1 MTQFVLDWRQI
12 GQRGGKGLG
21 GKIKAAITG
30 YWRKVYALFYDQV
43 CFLHE
48 AGAQKLLGRHWQQK
62 GRIVP
67 LAVDE
72 QFLAAQTP
80 DVVDESD
87 DGQGTIRFLY
97 VGSLSRVR
105 QLERL
110 IEAAELL
117 AARNLDFQLHLIGPD
132 NAEGY
137 YQRIIVQKGL
147 QKQVAVLPAVPYAQ
161 IPPTVLSYDVAL
173 AYVPDYPADWQYHPT
188 VKVLEYRAL
197 GIPILATDFAPNR
210 EIVQAED
217 NGLLVANQPAAWA
230 EGMARFIED
239 QAFRTRCRAR
249 ARQLRKG
256 VIWSEVAQ
264 QYEAL
269 YHESTIKGRHI
280 LAT

>member
-1 MTQFVLDWRQI
+1 MQINPASMHWVWLLPLGMASVTQFVLDWRQI
-12 GQRGGKGLG
+12 MRGGKGLG

-117 AARNLDFQLHLIGPD
+117 AAQSGFST
-132 NAEGY
+132 AF
-137 YQRIIVQKGL
+137 
-147 QKQVAVLPAVPYAQ
+147 
-161 IPPTVLSYDVAL
+161 
-173 AYVPDYPADWQYHPT
+173 DW
-188 VKVLEYRAL
+188 
-197 GIPILATDFAPNR
+197 
-210 EIVQAED
+210 
-217 NGLLVANQPAAWA
+217 
-230 EGMARFIED
+230 
-239 QAFRTRCRAR
+239 
-249 ARQLRKG
+249 ARQCRRLLSADYCAKG
-256 VIWSEVAQ
+256 SSKTGGGIACCTLCADSAN
-264 QYEAL
+264 
-269 YHESTIKGRHI
+269 SSII
-280 LAT
+280 